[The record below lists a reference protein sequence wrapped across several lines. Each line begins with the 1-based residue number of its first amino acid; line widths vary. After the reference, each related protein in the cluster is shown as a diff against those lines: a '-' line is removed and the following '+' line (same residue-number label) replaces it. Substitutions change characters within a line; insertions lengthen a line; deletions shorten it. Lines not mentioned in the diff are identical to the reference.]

1 MLQKI
6 AISDATCSLRLP
18 IFSFRQ
24 RPGELDYAELD
35 EFRRHDAG
43 HAPGPSGASAAAVVR
58 PPAYE
63 GTEYADITQFGV
75 PQPDPTYANV
85 SGGDVTYSN
94 MQSMW
99 VFPKT
104 TKPCKLCQSHSI
116 TLGWL
121 WSTIL
126 DGPHSVTQTLKE
138 YLADRY
144 CYLLLSLFSSFSL
157 SFITFHVIWFEQC
170 CC

>member
-1 MLQKI
+1 MYKVRSEHNDNLYFCSVPQKI
-6 AISDATCSLRLP
+6 VPYQTPHVVSDLP

-94 MQSMW
+94 MQSM
-99 VFPKT
+99 
-104 TKPCKLCQSHSI
+104 
-116 TLGWL
+116 
-121 WSTIL
+121 
-126 DGPHSVTQTLKE
+126 
-138 YLADRY
+138 
-144 CYLLLSLFSSFSL
+144 
-157 SFITFHVIWFEQC
+157 
-170 CC
+170 

>member
-1 MLQKI
+1 MRSEHNDNLYFCSMLQKI
-6 AISDATCSLRLP
+6 DISDATCSLRLP

-94 MQSMW
+94 MQSM
-99 VFPKT
+99 
-104 TKPCKLCQSHSI
+104 
-116 TLGWL
+116 
-121 WSTIL
+121 
-126 DGPHSVTQTLKE
+126 
-138 YLADRY
+138 
-144 CYLLLSLFSSFSL
+144 
-157 SFITFHVIWFEQC
+157 
-170 CC
+170 